1 MIDEKV
7 FEVMNSRA
15 LGMIAR
21 FAQDVV
27 VHDVKNKAVLR
38 SVLSTC
44 VIDLAGAIDHDRI
57 HFDNIEDEAL
67 FHGLL
72 ACCLQQILG
81 GVEIKVDEM
90 TVQ

>member
-1 MIDEKV
+1 LFLLNHLKIKLADPLISKNV
-7 FEVMNSRA
+7 A
-15 LGMIAR
+15 LDVNNKGKLKSMLCTLLVDLTIA
-21 FAQDVV
+21 
-27 VHDVKNKAVLR
+27 L
-38 SVLSTC
+38 
-44 VIDLAGAIDHDRI
+44 DHDRI

-90 TVQ
+90 TMQ